1 LDRVLPEYSGNATT
15 VNWSMFFWIGLVGII
30 ATGLI
35 VGMGGQNY
43 WALSQFG
50 NFGGGLP
57 VEPKGLLLFFV
68 GGVMVGLCDIC
79 ALGVIFAGGVLVV
92 QRLRGRI

>member
-1 LDRVLPEYSGNATT
+1 MLPEYSGNATT
-15 VNWSMFFWIGLVGII
+15 VNWGGFFWIGLFGII

-43 WALSQFG
+43 WALSQVG
-50 NFGGGLP
+50 NFGGGS
-57 VEPKGLLLFFV
+57 VEPKGLVAFLI
-68 GGVMVGLCDIC
+68 GGILVGLADIC